1 MPSSVWSVVVPNDQ
15 ATGWRPA
22 VAGPGGDPAR
32 ALGGPVVV
40 ASILRAE
47 GTTGVHTHVR
57 ELQRACEAR
66 NIPVEVVTPF
76 SLARPLSAPIMGL
89 RLVIDQLS
97 GAASVAWYYHW
108 HELFLR
114 WGLRR
119 RLSRSTGAIVYAQG
133 PREARA
139 ALRARRDR
147 AQRVVMVVHYVTSQ
161 ADEWVDKLR
170 LRRGGAVFRNL
181 RRVEATVIPRLDG
194 IVYVSAAAREGLLE
208 WLPAAARVRSAVIH
222 DFVRGDD
229 LPRPPGPRRDLVTIG
244 GLIEVKNHRYLLEV
258 LAAAKRS
265 GHVYT
270 LDIVGGGPL
279 RRTLEG
285 AARVLDVAAQVRF
298 LGARHD
304 ARRLLPGYRVYVHAS
319 YRESL
324 SLAVI
329 EATAAGLPV
338 VVADSGGVREVCD
351 EQHGATFWPLDDPD
365 RAAKVLI
372 ELMEDEQSQARAAA
386 ASAARFHDAFDA
398 DVVVP
403 RLLSFLFQPE
413 PVARQAP
420 GRHAHQSGSPAAVG
434 VASE

>member
-1 MPSSVWSVVVPNDQ
+1 MVLHNDQ
-15 ATGWRPA
+15 TTGPRPA
-22 VAGPGGDPAR
+22 IAGPGGEPAR
-32 ALGGPVVV
+32 AHGGPVVVV

-66 NIPVEVVTPF
+66 SIPVEVVTPF
-76 SLARPLSAPIMGL
+76 SAARLLSAPVMGL

-97 GAASVAWYYHW
+97 GSASVAWYYHW

-114 WGLRR
+114 RGLRR
-119 RLSRSTGAIVYAQG
+119 SLSRTAGAIVYAQG

-139 ALRARRDR
+139 ALRARRDPG
-147 AQRVVMVVHYVTSQ
+147 QQVVLVVHYVTSQ

-170 LRRGGAVFRNL
+170 LRRGGTVFRYL

-194 IVYVSAAAREGLLE
+194 IVYVSAAARASLLE
-208 WLPAAARVRSAVIH
+208 WLPAAAPVRSAVIH
-222 DFVRGDD
+222 DFVGDDD
-229 LPRPPGPRRDLVTIG
+229 LPRPVGPRRDLVTIG
-244 GLIEVKNHRYLLEV
+244 GLIRVKNHRYLLEV
-258 LAAAKRS
+258 LAAAKRC

-270 LDIVGGGPL
+270 LDIVGEGPL
-279 RRTLEG
+279 RRPLEG
-285 AARVLDVAAQVRF
+285 AARELDLGAQVRF

-351 EQHGATFWPLDDPD
+351 EKHGATFWPLDDPD

-386 ASAARFHDAFDA
+386 ASAARFHEVFDA

-403 RLLSFLFQPE
+403 RLLSFLFE
-413 PVARQAP
+413 PGSVARRAP
-420 GRHAHQSGSPAAVG
+420 GRREHQAGSPAAVG
-434 VASE
+434 AASK